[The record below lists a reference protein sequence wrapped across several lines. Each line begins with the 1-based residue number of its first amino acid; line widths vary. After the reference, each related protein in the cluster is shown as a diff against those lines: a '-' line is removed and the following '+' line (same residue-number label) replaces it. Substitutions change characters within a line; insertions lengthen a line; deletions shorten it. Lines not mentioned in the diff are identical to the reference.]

1 MFLFG
6 LLSLA
11 AMGGAAY
18 AMGGIIEADD
28 DTEED
33 EIIEDEPQEV
43 SDGRY
48 LEIGENIDEVE
59 GSSTG
64 TTVSEF
70 EGDLVVAGDDD
81 TNILT
86 GQDGDDQING
96 YGGDDTVP
104 GGMGDDNLHGGDGV
118 DTIQGGEGD
127 DVLHG
132 EGNDDVLS
140 GDDGD
145 DKLFGHFGDDRLDG
159 GDGDDALY
167 GGQDNDTL
175 TGGAGEDAL
184 HVGYGDD
191 ELAGDAG
198 EDVLFGGDGDDV
210 LTGEDGEN
218 EDSVDFLNGG
228 ACDDAIVAHS
238 GDIVTGGE
246 GADSIHLNPEQVDD
260 AVKDMDFEP
269 GQDKLLISWE
279 GGEDPEINI
288 ETDTENENLTRVMV
302 DGQDAAQLLGA
313 KGLTLDY
320 IQLINGQELSQLN
333 ALS

>member
-6 LLSLA
+6 LLGLA

-43 SDGRY
+43 SYGSY

-59 GSSTG
+59 EASTG
-64 TTVSEF
+64 TIVSEF
-70 EGDLVVAGDDD
+70 EGDLVVAGDDN

-96 YGGDDTVP
+96 YGDDDTVL
-104 GGMGDDNLHGGDGV
+104 GGMGDDTLHGGDGG

-132 EGNDDVLS
+132 EGEDDVLS

-145 DKLFGHFGDDRLDG
+145 DKLFGHFGDD
-159 GDGDDALY
+159 
-167 GGQDNDTL
+167 
-175 TGGAGEDAL
+175 
-184 HVGYGDD
+184 
-191 ELAGDAG
+191 
-198 EDVLFGGDGDDV
+198 DDV

-228 ACDDAIVAHS
+228 AGDDAIVAHS

-246 GADSIHLNPEQVDD
+246 GADSIHLNPEDDDD
-260 AVKDMDFEP
+260 AVKVMDFEP

-279 GGEDPEINI
+279 GEEDPEINI
-288 ETDTENENLTRVMV
+288 EPDAENENLTRIMV
-302 DGQDAAQLLGA
+302 DGQDVAQLLGA
-313 KGLTLDY
+313 KGLTLDD

>member
-6 LLSLA
+6 LLGLA

-28 DTEED
+28 DAEED

-59 GSSTG
+59 EPSTG

-96 YGGDDTVP
+96 YGGDDTVL
-104 GGMGDDNLHGGDGV
+104 GGMGDDTLHGGDGV

-159 GDGDDALY
+159 GDGDDDLY

-175 TGGAGEDAL
+175 TGGAGADAL
-184 HVGYGDD
+184 HGGYGDD
-191 ELAGDAG
+191 ELAGGAG

-228 ACDDAIVAHS
+228 AGDDIIAAHS

-246 GADSIHLNPEQVDD
+246 GADSIHLNPEDDDD
-260 AVKDMDFEP
+260 AVKVMDFEP

-279 GGEDPEINI
+279 GEEDPEINI

-302 DGQDAAQLLGA
+302 DGQDVAQLLGA
-313 KGLTLDY
+313 KGLTLDD